1 MIASQRR
8 LFILNRLRTQ
18 GAVRITDLSEDMGVS
33 TMTVRRDI
41 NDLADQG
48 MLRRV
53 HGGAVSTSS
62 LLAEPLFSV
71 KSRQATGLKDAIA
84 REALQFVH
92 PGDVIAIGGGTT
104 TYVFAQR
111 LLRSPKVEGLTI
123 LTNSTPVAEL
133 VQASEAHGAEVIV
146 TGGVVTRSNALVGP
160 IADKV
165 IGSLRVNSVFL
176 GTHSVSLPRG
186 FLTPNS
192 LEASTNSA
200 LISISDKAYILADHT
215 KWQNTSLS
223 LFASLG
229 RVDAVI
235 SDDGLPD
242 DTAERT
248 RAGVRRLLLADTS
261 MISVLPAKA
270 PSDDK
275 PAKSTAGG
283 RTKTG
288 HKAKTAGK
296 TGNKTR
302 ARAGVKNGTRSRRK
316 TSAKAGTGAKGRT
329 VGRRKATGRSTTA
342 RKSTGENT
350 TMNAPKGAA
359 DTTTAD

>member
-1 MIASQRR
+1 MSDNENMIASQRR

-18 GAVRITDLSEDMGVS
+18 GAVRIADLSDEMGVS

-41 NDLADQG
+41 TDLADQG
-48 MLRRV
+48 LLRRV

-71 KSRQATGLKDAIA
+71 KSRMGVGLKDAIA
-84 REALQFVH
+84 RLAVQFVR

-111 LLRSPKVEGLTI
+111 LLQSSRVEGVTI

-133 VQASEAHGAEVIV
+133 VQASEAHGVEVIV

-165 IGSLRVNSVFL
+165 IDSLRVNSVFL

-192 LEASTNSA
+192 LEASTNSS
-200 LISISDKAYILADHT
+200 LISISDKVFILADHS

-223 LFASLG
+223 LFASLEQ
-229 RVDAVI
+229 VDAVI
-235 SDDGLPD
+235 TDSELSPEE
-242 DTAERT
+242 AERT
-248 RAGVRRLLLADTS
+248 RHGVRNLLLA
-261 MISVLPAKA
+261 
-270 PSDDK
+270 PSDSADVDMN
-275 PAKSTAGG
+275 
-283 RTKTG
+283 
-288 HKAKTAGK
+288 
-296 TGNKTR
+296 GN
-302 ARAGVKNGTRSRRK
+302 VDNSDD
-316 TSAKAGTGAKGRT
+316 SA
-329 VGRRKATGRSTTA
+329 VS
-342 RKSTGENT
+342 SISSVSSIS
-350 TMNAPKGAA
+350 A
-359 DTTTAD
+359 DPSVAEDR

>member
-1 MIASQRR
+1 
-8 LFILNRLRTQ
+8 
-18 GAVRITDLSEDMGVS
+18 V
-33 TMTVRRDI
+33 
-41 NDLADQG
+41 
-48 MLRRV
+48 
-53 HGGAVSTSS
+53 
-62 LLAEPLFSV
+62 
-71 KSRQATGLKDAIA
+71 
-84 REALQFVH
+84 ALQFVH
-92 PGDVIAIGGGTT
+92 PGEVIAIGGGTT

-235 SDDGLPD
+235 SDDGLAD

-261 MISVLPAKA
+261 MISVLPAQA

-283 RTKTG
+283 RTKVG
-288 HKAKTAGK
+288 NKGK
-296 TGNKTR
+296 TVGRTG
-302 ARAGVKNGTRSRRK
+302 ARTGARSGTGSRRK

-329 VGRRKATGRSTTA
+329 SNRRKVTGRSTTA
-342 RKSTGENT
+342 KKSTGKNT

-359 DTTTAD
+359 DPTIAD

>member
-18 GAVRITDLSEDMGVS
+18 GAVRIADLSQEMGVS

-41 NDLADQG
+41 TDLADQG

-71 KSRQATGLKDAIA
+71 KSRMGVGLKDAIA
-84 REALQFVH
+84 RAALRYVR

-111 LLRSPKVEGLTI
+111 LLQSSKVEGLTI

-133 VQASEAHGAEVIV
+133 VQASEAHGVEVIV

-160 IADKV
+160 IADRV

-200 LISISDKAYILADHT
+200 LISISDRVYILADHS

-223 LFASLG
+223 LFASLQQA
-229 RVDAVI
+229 DAVI
-235 SDDGLPD
+235 TDSGLPD
-242 DTAERT
+242 DLVERT
-248 RAGVRRLLLADTS
+248 RRGVKSLLLADG
-261 MISVLPAKA
+261 AGA
-270 PSDDK
+270 DAAGDGDD
-275 PAKSTAGG
+275 
-283 RTKTG
+283 
-288 HKAKTAGK
+288 
-296 TGNKTR
+296 
-302 ARAGVKNGTRSRRK
+302 
-316 TSAKAGTGAKGRT
+316 
-329 VGRRKATGRSTTA
+329 
-342 RKSTGENT
+342 GED
-350 TMNAPKGAA
+350 A
-359 DTTTAD
+359 DPR